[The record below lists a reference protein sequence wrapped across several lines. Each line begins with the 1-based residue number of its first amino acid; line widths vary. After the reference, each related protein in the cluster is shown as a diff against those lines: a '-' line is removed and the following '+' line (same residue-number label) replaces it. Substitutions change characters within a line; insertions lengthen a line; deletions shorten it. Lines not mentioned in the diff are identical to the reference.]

1 MDESEDLGVDGK
13 WVNSFNGAWR
23 SLRDPAFLHFC
34 NRHATC
40 VTKSRTRIGPW
51 RKLLIRGW
59 PPWAIGASEFM
70 TFIFQHGCLGH
81 RATKSARLEGRPRSV
96 VSSSLPSVVAVA
108 EWAPFWD
115 GFNLSMPLKREGGG
129 KSVLERRQN
138 LITRELW
145 LKSTDTFN
153 HT

>member
-1 MDESEDLGVDGK
+1 MRPPSPPRAILTQEEFVIFTIVTIAPHAGSQPAEM
-13 WVNSFNGAWR
+13 R
-23 SLRDPAFLHFC
+23 SSYISH
-34 NRHATC
+34 
-40 VTKSRTRIGPW
+40 VSQ
-51 RKLLIRGW
+51 
-59 PPWAIGASEFM
+59 IGASEFM

-138 LITRELW
+138 LITREL
-145 LKSTDTFN
+145 
-153 HT
+153 